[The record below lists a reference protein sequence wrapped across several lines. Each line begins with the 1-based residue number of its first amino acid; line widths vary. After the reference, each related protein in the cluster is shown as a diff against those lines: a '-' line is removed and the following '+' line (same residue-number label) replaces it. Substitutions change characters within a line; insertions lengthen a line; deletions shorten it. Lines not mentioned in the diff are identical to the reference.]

1 VTSRPLA
8 FLAAIPLLAL
18 AVTGL
23 SAALPTPVL
32 FDFGSFWE
40 SGRAAAAGLDPY
52 ATYPLTFRVSIGG
65 FAIENPNL
73 NPPAALPLFDL
84 FARADPHLA
93 FRRWWAVSM
102 AAWIGA
108 LALLAARSPGADPW
122 RGVALLWACALA
134 GLWDTL
140 VLGQVYLPLALAAV
154 AAWILLEDRR
164 DLPAGLLIGLLAAVK
179 PNFLVWPVLL
189 AIAGH
194 RRPAAWAGVSFAAL
208 SALPAIL
215 YGPGVYAD
223 WAAVVAGEGAR
234 AAFPT
239 NASLMGFVVRAGLP
253 REAGLAIGVALLL
266 GCAAWARRRRPGIVA
281 TGSVALTAA
290 ILASPIAWVHY
301 LLFLLPVFVAH
312 GGSWA
317 VRAAAALLLVPVP
330 MVLGALGGSTA
341 TALGLGSLH
350 GWAAVL
356 LFAGVT
362 GLDRRVLQI
371 GSRLK
376 TGSGI
381 ARRMPI
387 TSRQGRGT

>member
-1 VTSRPLA
+1 MAGVRL
-8 FLAAIPLLAL
+8 LAAIPLLVL

-84 FARADPHLA
+84 FARADPYVA
-93 FRRWWAVSM
+93 FRHWWAVSV
-102 AAWIGA
+102 AAWMAA
-108 LALLAARSPGADPW
+108 LALLAWRSTVAGPW
-122 RGVALLWACALA
+122 RAVVLLWACALA

-140 VLGQVYLPLALAAV
+140 VLGQIYLPLALAAV

-164 DLPAGLLIGLLAAVK
+164 DLAAGLLIGLLAAVK

-194 RRPAAWAGVSFAAL
+194 RRPAAWAAASFAGL
-208 SALPAIL
+208 GMLPVLL
-215 YGPGVYAD
+215 YGPVVYVQ
-223 WAAVVAGEGAR
+223 WFAVVAGEGAR

-239 NASLMGFVVRAGLP
+239 NASLTGFAMRAGLP
-253 REAGLAIGVALLL
+253 REAGLAAGALLL
-266 GCAAWARRRRPGIVA
+266 AGTALWAWRRRPGVQE
-281 TGSVALTAA
+281 TGAVALTAA

-301 LLFLLPVFVAH
+301 LLFLLPVMLAH
-312 GGSWA
+312 RGSWA
-317 VRAAAALLLVPVP
+317 VRAAAVLLLVPVP
-330 MVLGALGGSTA
+330 TVLGALGGSTA
-341 TALGLGSLH
+341 TMLGLGSLY

-356 LFAGVT
+356 LFAGAA
-362 GLDRRVLQI
+362 GLGRPARQI

-376 TGSGI
+376 IGSGI

-387 TSRQGRGT
+387 TSRHGRGT